1 MNVIAHEYC
10 HLANFM
16 ISGIKDNPHG
26 ASFKSWAAKVTCAF
40 EDRNV
45 KVTTK
50 HTYEIAYKYIW
61 ACSSATCGL
70 EYKRHSKSIDPAKH
84 SCGSCKSKLVQ
95 VQPAPRKNAADG
107 VVKRS
112 EYQEFVRNHHE
123 KVRAKNPGSGFGEIM
138 AILGREYREGKKPII
153 STVDVGK
160 RSESI
165 VEEVELVDDD
175 LSDVAS
181 KLDFLNLED

>member
-1 MNVIAHEYC
+1 
-10 HLANFM
+10 M

-40 EDRNV
+40 GDRNV

-61 ACSSATCGL
+61 ACSSAACGL

-84 SCGSCKSKLVQ
+84 SCGSCKSELVQ
-95 VQPAPRKNAADG
+95 VQPAPRRSAANG

-112 EYQEFVRNHHE
+112 EFQEFVKNHHE
-123 KVRAKNPGSGFGEIM
+123 KVRATNPGSGFGEIM
-138 AILGREYREGKKPII
+138 AILGRQYRECKKPSI

-160 RSESI
+160 GSKSI
-165 VEEVELVDDD
+165 VEEAELVTSELGDGELDDMANKLIFLD
-175 LSDVAS
+175 L
-181 KLDFLNLED
+181 EG